1 MFTGRLLIVLGSLC
15 CASACTLVIT
25 PWLQRVFVRHW
36 VRNRLGIAHPVSNH
50 PSATPMQRA
59 LNSVTDFLD
68 AIARD
73 VRSGYSITA
82 AFVQCSD
89 RFPHLQGWTL
99 PVAQHC
105 IRGASLAS
113 AFAEC
118 DSLDW
123 SPDMHQA
130 ARALSIASNGGPGV
144 ARVVEHSASVLREQ
158 HALRED
164 AAAQTSHI
172 RLSMQVLTWLPLV
185 MCAWLTASNDGAR
198 QFLVGSA
205 AGWCCVATG
214 VSLNL
219 AGRRWAQRLVHVSL
233 A

>member
-1 MFTGRLLIVLGSLC
+1 LLIVLGSLC
-15 CASACTLVIT
+15 CAGACTLVIT

-158 HALRED
+158 QALMLDRD
-164 AAAQTSHI
+164 VQAAQAQ
-172 RLSMQVLTWLPLV
+172 LSTKVLTWLPIAV
-185 MCAWLTASNDGAR
+185 FAWIAITDPIAR
-198 QFLVGSA
+198 MFLLSTPFGM
-205 AGWCCVATG
+205 CCVATG
-214 VSLNL
+214 ITLNVS
-219 AGRRWAQRLVHVSL
+219 GRKWMSHVVDNISV
-233 A
+233 

>member
-1 MFTGRLLIVLGSLC
+1 MFSSWFLIILGSLC
-15 CASACTLVIT
+15 CAGACTLVIA
-25 PWLQRVFVRHW
+25 PWLQRVLVRHW
-36 VRNRLGIAHPVSNH
+36 VRNRLGIAHLVSNH
-50 PSATPMQRA
+50 PSTTPMHRA
-59 LNSVTDFLD
+59 LASVSEFLD

-73 VRSGYSITA
+73 VRSGYSLTA

-89 RFPHLQGWTL
+89 RFPHLNAWTQ
-99 PVAQHC
+99 PVTQHC
-105 IRGASLAS
+105 LRGASLAS

-118 DSLDW
+118 NSLDW

-185 MCAWLTASNDGAR
+185 MCVWLAVSNDGAR
-198 QFLVGSA
+198 QFLVGST
-205 AGWCCVATG
+205 AGWCCIAVG
-214 VSLNL
+214 VSLNMT
-219 AGRRWAQRLVHVSL
+219 GRRWAQQLTHTSL

>member
-1 MFTGRLLIVLGSLC
+1 MVISAFFIVLGSLC
-15 CASACTLVIT
+15 CAGACLLVIA
-25 PWLQRVFVRHW
+25 PVIQHVLVRHW
-36 VRNRLGIAHPVSNH
+36 VRIRLGIAHPVSNH
-50 PSATPMQRA
+50 PSAAPLRRA
-59 LNSVTDFLD
+59 LESVSEFLD

-82 AFVQCSD
+82 SFVQCSD
-89 RFPHLQGWTL
+89 RFPQLGNWTQ
-99 PVAQHC
+99 PVTQHC
-105 IRGASLAS
+105 LRGASLAS

-118 DSLDW
+118 NTLDW

-158 HALRED
+158 HALRAD

-185 MCAWLTASNDGAR
+185 MCAWLAITNNGAR
-198 QFLVGSA
+198 QFLIAST
-205 AGWCCVATG
+205 AGWCCLAIG
-214 VSLNL
+214 FLLNV
-219 AGRRWAQRLVHVSL
+219 AGRRWAKRLVHTSL

>member
-1 MFTGRLLIVLGSLC
+1 VFTGRLLIVLGSLC
-15 CASACTLVIT
+15 CAGACTLVIT

-130 ARALSIASNGGPGV
+130 ARCTRCRAQRIGIARA
-144 ARVVEHSASVLREQ
+144 ARTARRRCRTNFAHQAVNASAHL
-158 HALRED
+158 
-164 AAAQTSHI
+164 AAARHV
-172 RLSMQVLTWLPLV
+172 R
-185 MCAWLTASNDGAR
+185 
-198 QFLVGSA
+198 
-205 AGWCCVATG
+205 VA
-214 VSLNL
+214 N
-219 AGRRWAQRLVHVSL
+219 RK
-233 A
+233 